1 MGPRQM
7 TQLAVKSDKQFE
19 GVEPSI
25 NERIIENSG
34 KFKKLIMEYKNKWVL
49 PRGE

>member
-1 MGPRQM
+1 M

-25 NERIIENSG
+25 HERIIENSG
-34 KFKKLIMEYKNKWVL
+34 KFKKLITEYKNKWVL
-49 PRGE
+49 PRKE